1 MRRREAVSLKTGIID
16 VGGGMRGIYAAGVLD
31 GCMDRKIT
39 FDLAIGISAGSA
51 NLASFLAGQRGRN
64 FTFYTVYALRPEYMS
79 VGNFLRT
86 HSYIDM
92 DYVYGTLC
100 NAGAEYPLDYE
111 TLRDNPTRFLVV
123 AADAETGEPVYFGK
137 DSIRQDDYDIFK
149 ASSSIPWVNRPYP
162 VEGRPCFDGAC
173 ADPVPVQ
180 KALQEG
186 CDKLVL
192 LLTKPR
198 DTVRNSR
205 KDDRLAR
212 MIRRRYPQAA
222 RGIHLRAKRYNEG
235 VALARELEAQGRAL
249 IVAPDDTCGIDTLR
263 RDADAMKRLYEKGL
277 RDAEDI
283 RKFLKE

>member
-1 MRRREAVSLKTGIID
+1 MRTGIID
-16 VGGGMRGIYAAGVLD
+16 VGGGMRGIFAAGVLD
-31 GCMDRKIT
+31 GCIDRGIG

-64 FTFYTVYALRPEYMS
+64 YTFYTVYALRPEYMS
-79 VGNFLRT
+79 LGNFLRRG
-86 HSYIDM
+86 SYIDM

-100 NAGAEYPLDYE
+100 NAGGEYPLDYE
-111 TLRDNPTRFLVV
+111 ALRDNPTRFFVV
-123 AADAETGEPVYFGK
+123 AADAGTGEPVYFGK
-137 DSIRQDDYDIFK
+137 EDIRQDCYDIFK
-149 ASSSIPWVNRPYP
+149 ASSSIPWVCRPYP

-173 ADPVPVQ
+173 ADPVPVRR
-180 KALQEG
+180 ALEEG
-186 CDKLVL
+186 CDRVVL

-198 DTVRNSR
+198 DTVRTSR

-235 VALARELEAQGRAL
+235 VAFAKALEAEGRAL

-263 RDADAMKRLYEKGL
+263 RDAEDMKRLYEKGL
-277 RDAEDI
+277 REAEKI
-283 RKFLKE
+283 ERFLRG